1 MSFKGGNKKS
11 NVYPSDEGYNLY
23 ADQYDLSSGFLN
35 SFENYELLRMFGDL
49 KGKKILDVGC
59 GTGRI
64 VRDLIDSGGE
74 VTALDISSEM
84 LKLCEKRFPRI
95 ECVVGDVED
104 MPFEDGTFDVCVS
117 MFLIVH
123 LRDLQQAFDEVYRVM
138 KDGGM
143 FILSNVN
150 QRKAP
155 KLKLADGKEI
165 VIESYYHRPEDVL
178 KALDRSF
185 FKVEDEK
192 FVYDN
197 DVWINQI
204 IKVRK

>member
-11 NVYPSDEGYNLY
+11 NVYSSEEGYNLY

-35 SFENYELLRMFGDL
+35 TFENYELLRMFGDL
-49 KGKKILDVGC
+49 KEKKILNVGA
-59 GTGRI
+59 GTGRNI
-64 VRDLIDSGGE
+64 RDLIDLGSE
-74 VTALDISSEM
+74 VTALDISEEM

-95 ECVVGDVED
+95 ECVVGDVEK
-104 MPFEDGTFDVCVS
+104 MPFEDNAFDVVVA
-117 MFLIVH
+117 MFVIVH
-123 LRDLQQAFDEVYRVM
+123 LRDLTKAFDEIYRVM

-143 FILSNVN
+143 FIVSNIN

-155 KLKLADGKEI
+155 KLKLLDGKEI
-165 VIESYYHRPEDVL
+165 VIESYYHRPEDVI
-178 KALDRSF
+178 KALDRSY

-192 FVYDN
+192 FVYD
-197 DVWINQI
+197 DGIWINQI